1 MTDVVRSAS
10 YIAATVEELRRHSA
24 ADKAAGIVSQRALF
38 PRRGRIELD
47 GQRLVLSNWSAGDD
61 LTLSPAAIVS
71 LRREFTSLYGR
82 FMGGLLNAG
91 KPLIMETTT
100 AGEIYIL
107 IDRREISEFTN
118 NRRWEAAITAWQA
131 AAPSDVKP
139 DLRQSN

>member
-1 MTDVVRSAS
+1 MTDVVRSGS
-10 YIAATVEELRRHSA
+10 YIAATAEELRRHSA

-38 PRRGRIELD
+38 PRRGRIELE
-47 GQRLVLSNWSAGDD
+47 GQRLVLSNWSEGED
-61 LTLSPAAIVS
+61 LTLSPADVVS

-91 KPLIMETTT
+91 KPLILETTT

-131 AAPSDVKP
+131 EAANGVKP
-139 DLRQSN
+139 